1 MTRRDGRSVGEI
13 LLEADHS
20 ARELLMDAP
29 DLDAAV
35 VLRTWGEVV
44 QTAAELWAVLPGP
57 PAEAHPMWDQALD
70 GLLRP
75 RRRHGRAAWAAH
87 REPPPGAL

>member
-1 MTRRDGRSVGEI
+1 MTGRDGRSVGEI

-44 QTAAELWAVLPGP
+44 QTATELWALLPGT
-57 PAEAHPMWDQALD
+57 PAPADGPALSV
-70 GLLRP
+70 RP
-75 RRRHGRAAWAAH
+75 DVMAQLASRAGH
-87 REPPPGAL
+87 QP